1 MNERVNQSAEFEAEI
16 KEKYE
21 KWIIALE
28 KQIVD
33 EAYDHKIEMA
43 YTREKLEDFKE
54 RRMPG
59 FNRTF
64 VENKTS
70 PAVY

>member
-33 EAYDHKIEMA
+33 EA
-43 YTREKLEDFKE
+43 
-54 RRMPG
+54 
-59 FNRTF
+59 
-64 VENKTS
+64 
-70 PAVY
+70 